1 MRPLLRCEDLSV
13 RFNVRGGVIDAVSN
27 VHLTVSRGECLGV
40 LGESG
45 SGKSQCFLAI
55 MGLLSGNGSA
65 SGSVWFDGREI
76 LNAPRRELDRIR
88 GRSIA
93 MVFQDAMSGLT
104 PFMRIGDQLTEVLV
118 EHMGVSE
125 QDARKRSLEVLEILQ
140 FPQPTR
146 RLRMYPHE
154 LSGGMRQRVMIA
166 LALLCKPELIIADEP
181 TTALDATIQA
191 QVLDFLGG
199 LKRRTDTSIVIIT
212 HDFGVALELCD
223 RVMVMYAG
231 RVVECGS
238 IADIVSRPQ
247 HPYTQAL
254 FQATLGIDANPECD
268 IPTIP
273 GQAPD
278 LQRLPAGCAFALR
291 CEQAMPRCHQARPE
305 LKKRFDGH
313 MAACFLEQR
322 Q

>member
-1 MRPLLRCEDLSV
+1 MRPLLRCEDLNV

-55 MGLLSGNGSA
+55 MGLLSRNGSA

-76 LNAPRRELDRIR
+76 LNAPRKELDRIR

-125 QDARKRSLEVLEILQ
+125 HDARKRSVEVLEILQ
-140 FPQPTR
+140 FPQPRR
-146 RLRMYPHE
+146 RLRMYPYE

-191 QVLDFLGG
+191 QVLTFLGG
-199 LKRRTDTSIVIIT
+199 LKRRTDTSIVIVT

-254 FQATLGIDANPECD
+254 FQATLGMDADPERD

-291 CEQAMPRCHQARPE
+291 CSQAIPRCHQLRPE
-305 LKKRFDGH
+305 LTKRFDDH
-313 MAACFLEQR
+313 VAACFVEQR

>member
-1 MRPLLRCEDLSV
+1 MRTLLRCEDLSV

-27 VHLTVSRGECLGV
+27 VNLTVNRGECLGV

-45 SGKSQCFLAI
+45 SGKSQCFLAV
-55 MGLLSGNGSA
+55 MGLLSRNGSA

-76 LNAPRRELDRIR
+76 LNAPRKELDRIR

-118 EHMGVSE
+118 EHMGISE
-125 QDARKRSLEVLEILQ
+125 QDARKRSVEVLEILQ
-140 FPQPTR
+140 LPQPRR
-146 RLRMYPHE
+146 RLRMYPYE
-154 LSGGMRQRVMIA
+154 LSGGMRQRAMIA

-191 QVLDFLGG
+191 QVLEFLGG

-231 RVVECGS
+231 RVVECGL
-238 IADIVSRPQ
+238 IGDIVSRPQ

-254 FQATLGIDANPECD
+254 FQASIGIDADPECD

-278 LQRLPAGCAFALR
+278 LQRLAAGCAFAPR
-291 CEQAMPRCHQARPE
+291 CSQAIPRCHQSRPE
-305 LKKRFDGH
+305 LRKSFEGH
-313 MAACFLEQR
+313 MAACFVEQR

>member
-1 MRPLLRCEDLSV
+1 MRTLLRCEYLSV

-27 VHLTVSRGECLGV
+27 VNLTVNRGECLGV

-45 SGKSQCFLAI
+45 SGKSQCFLAV
-55 MGLLSGNGSA
+55 MGLLSRNGSA

-76 LNAPRRELDRIR
+76 LNAPRKELDRIR

-118 EHMGVSE
+118 EHMGISE
-125 QDARKRSLEVLEILQ
+125 QDARKRSVEVLEILQ
-140 FPQPTR
+140 FPQPRR
-146 RLRMYPHE
+146 RLRMYPYE
-154 LSGGMRQRVMIA
+154 LSGGMRQRAMLA

-191 QVLDFLGG
+191 QVLEFLGG

-212 HDFGVALELCD
+212 HDFGVARELCD

-231 RVVECGS
+231 RVVECGL
-238 IADIVSRPQ
+238 IGDIVSRPQ

-254 FQATLGIDANPECD
+254 FQASIGIDADPECD

-278 LQRLPAGCAFALR
+278 LQRLAAGCAFAPR
-291 CEQAMPRCHQARPE
+291 CSQAIPRCHQSRPE
-305 LKKRFDGH
+305 LRKSFEGH
-313 MAACFLEQR
+313 MAACFVEQR

>member
-1 MRPLLRCEDLSV
+1 MRPLLRCDDLSV

-27 VHLTVSRGECLGV
+27 VHLTVNRGECLGV

-45 SGKSQCFLAI
+45 SGKSQCFLAV
-55 MGLLSGNGSA
+55 MGLLSRNGSA
-65 SGSVWFDGREI
+65 SGSVSFDGREI
-76 LNAPRRELDRIR
+76 LNASRKELDRIR

-125 QDARKRSLEVLEILQ
+125 RDARKRSLEVLEILQ
-140 FPQPTR
+140 FPQPGR
-146 RLRMYPHE
+146 RLRMYPYE

-238 IADIVSRPQ
+238 IEDIVSRPQ

-254 FQATLGIDANPECD
+254 FQATLGIDADPEYD

-291 CEQAMPRCHQARPE
+291 CSQAIPRCHQMRPE
-305 LKKRFDGH
+305 LKKRFDDH
-313 MAACFLEQR
+313 MAACFVEQR
-322 Q
+322 R

>member
-1 MRPLLRCEDLSV
+1 
-13 RFNVRGGVIDAVSN
+13 
-27 VHLTVSRGECLGV
+27 
-40 LGESG
+40 
-45 SGKSQCFLAI
+45 
-55 MGLLSGNGSA
+55 
-65 SGSVWFDGREI
+65 
-76 LNAPRRELDRIR
+76 
-88 GRSIA
+88 
-93 MVFQDAMSGLT
+93 
-104 PFMRIGDQLTEVLV
+104 
-118 EHMGVSE
+118 
-125 QDARKRSLEVLEILQ
+125 
-140 FPQPTR
+140 
-146 RLRMYPHE
+146 MYPYE

-199 LKRRTDTSIVIIT
+199 LKRRTDTSVVIIT

-231 RVVECGS
+231 RVVESGS

-254 FQATLGIDANPECD
+254 FQATLGMDADPERD

-278 LQRLPAGCAFALR
+278 LQRLPAGCAFAPR
-291 CEQAMPRCHQARPE
+291 CSQAIPRCHQLRPE

-313 MAACFLEQR
+313 MAACFVEQR

>member
-1 MRPLLRCEDLSV
+1 MRPLLRCEDLNV
-13 RFNVRGGVIDAVSN
+13 RFKVRGGMVDAVSN
-27 VHLTVSRGECLGV
+27 VHLTVDRGECLGV

-55 MGLLSGNGSA
+55 MGLLSRNGSA

-76 LNAPRRELDRIR
+76 LNTPRKELDRIR

-118 EHMGVSE
+118 EHLGVSE
-125 QDARKRSLEVLEILQ
+125 HDARKRSVEVLEILQ
-140 FPQPTR
+140 FPQPRR
-146 RLRMYPHE
+146 RLRMYPYE

-231 RVVECGS
+231 RVVESGS

-254 FQATLGIDANPECD
+254 FQVSLGMDADPERD

-278 LQRLPAGCAFALR
+278 LQRLPAGCAFAPR
-291 CEQAMPRCHQARPE
+291 CSQAILRCHQVRPG
-305 LKKRFDGH
+305 LKKRFDDH
-313 MAACFLEQR
+313 MAACFVEQR

>member
-1 MRPLLRCEDLSV
+1 MRTLLRCEDLSV

-27 VHLTVSRGECLGV
+27 VNLTVNRGECLGV

-45 SGKSQCFLAI
+45 SGKSQCFLAV
-55 MGLLSGNGSA
+55 MGLLSRNGSA

-76 LNAPRRELDRIR
+76 LNAPRKELDRIR

-118 EHMGVSE
+118 EHMGISE
-125 QDARKRSLEVLEILQ
+125 QDARKRSVEVLEILQ
-140 FPQPTR
+140 LPQPRR
-146 RLRMYPHE
+146 RLRMYPYE
-154 LSGGMRQRVMIA
+154 LSGGMRQRAMIA

-191 QVLDFLGG
+191 QVLEFLGG

-231 RVVECGS
+231 RVVECGL
-238 IADIVSRPQ
+238 IGDIVSRPQ

-254 FQATLGIDANPECD
+254 FQATLGIDADPESD

-278 LQRLPAGCAFALR
+278 LQRLATGCAFAPR
-291 CEQAMPRCHQARPE
+291 CSQAIPRCHQSRPE
-305 LKKRFDGH
+305 LKKSFDGH
-313 MAACFLEQR
+313 MAACFVEQR
-322 Q
+322 R